1 MESGAKNIFFN
12 LWNKLIPEFRKEI
25 NHISES
31 FLGAL
36 GDNYESIM
44 TLIDTR
50 FESGIFNP
58 SDPLNVVS
66 GTFIIDDFVFTVQL
80 EQKNQLVNGS
90 VFGFTKDGIPMSF
103 YVIIDNDITE
113 WISNSCQSKLPAE
126 QIVAGI
132 WAIAVFKKYAE
143 VETIIVPPLQRKK
156 FKGVKRVNDTKLNI
170 CYLDSKWFRNIIRIE
185 DFNVRGHLRF
195 QPFGKGRAERRPIWI
210 SAFVKHGYA
219 SHARKQIA

>member
-1 MESGAKNIFFN
+1 MKISFRTHPILEKIYQGSIETPKGILFFPSDKDYMESGAKNIFFN
-12 LWNKLIPEFRKEI
+12 LWNTLIPEFRKEI

-36 GDNYESIM
+36 GENYESIM

-80 EQKNQLVNGS
+80 EQKNQLVNGA

-113 WISNSCQSKLPAE
+113 WISNSCQSFLLP
-126 QIVAGI
+126 I
-132 WAIAVFKKYAE
+132 
-143 VETIIVPPLQRKK
+143 L
-156 FKGVKRVNDTKLNI
+156 
-170 CYLDSKWFRNIIRIE
+170 
-185 DFNVRGHLRF
+185 
-195 QPFGKGRAERRPIWI
+195 
-210 SAFVKHGYA
+210 
-219 SHARKQIA
+219 